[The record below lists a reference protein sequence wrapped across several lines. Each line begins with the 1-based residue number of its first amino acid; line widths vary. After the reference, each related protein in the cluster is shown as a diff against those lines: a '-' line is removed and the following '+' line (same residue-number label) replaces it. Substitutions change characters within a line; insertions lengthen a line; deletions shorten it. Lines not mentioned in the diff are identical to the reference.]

1 MVKEYLAD
9 PQVVLKN
16 TSHET
21 FANSLR
27 VFVQNVQ
34 EPSQVSRS
42 SEAWRNLC
50 RTFDSLF
57 EQFAKNKAEDQ
68 RLHETIKLREIL
80 THLIFLFK
88 HPSGIYVNRVS
99 ILRLPKLA
107 WHGQCSPAQVLAN
120 VQ

>member
-57 EQFAKNKAEDQ
+57 EQFAKNKAENQ
-68 RLHETIKLREIL
+68 RLHETMKL
-80 THLIFLFK
+80 
-88 HPSGIYVNRVS
+88 
-99 ILRLPKLA
+99 
-107 WHGQCSPAQVLAN
+107 
-120 VQ
+120 